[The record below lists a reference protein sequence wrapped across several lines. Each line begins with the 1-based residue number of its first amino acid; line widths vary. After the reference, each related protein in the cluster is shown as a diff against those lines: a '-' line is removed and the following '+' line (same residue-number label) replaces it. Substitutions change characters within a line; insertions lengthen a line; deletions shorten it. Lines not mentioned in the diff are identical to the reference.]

1 MSAPPATLA
10 LRRHLRRLAIDAAA
24 IGERLAF
31 WAGVALPC
39 LYLPVLG
46 VYGVT
51 ADTAPVLLSLW
62 TLHAAALLA
71 GRRHSPDE
79 ERQDH
84 DRREPDRRD
93 RAHHDAADDTHDR
106 NDRLTDS

>member
-10 LRRHLRRLAIDAAA
+10 LRRHLWRLATDAAA

-39 LYLPVLG
+39 VHLPILA

-51 ADTAPVLLSLW
+51 ADTAPVLVAFW
-62 TLHAAALLA
+62 TLHAAALLV

-79 ERQDH
+79 ESQDS
-84 DRREPDRRD
+84 DRSEPDRRD
-93 RAHHDAADDTHDR
+93 AAGDR
-106 NDRLTDS
+106 CDRRDGPADS